1 MGEGRGPADEEGAVT
16 TPEGLASAVES
27 RRRAPM
33 VAEVEELP
41 AGPITAEERA
51 ELEAR
56 FLAEVEQDHVRGL
69 ERVERKM
76 ANARLSHQER
86 AARERMREVRLL
98 RDAVRMRFYQEH
110 GYQRIEENGRE
121 RWISPEEHALRQKTR
136 SRTNPRA
143 VGSRVGRKRRMLPLY
158 LLLVLIAMAIGA
170 FLVR

>member
-1 MGEGRGPADEEGAVT
+1 MGEGRGTVDDEGVET
-16 TPEGLASAVES
+16 TPEEQDTSDAG
-27 RRRAPM
+27 RARAAM
-33 VAEVEELP
+33 IAEVQEVP
-41 AGPITAEERA
+41 AGPITPEERA

-76 ANARLSHQER
+76 ANARLTHQER
-86 AARERMREVRLL
+86 VARERMREVRLL
-98 RDAVRMRFYQEH
+98 RDAVRKKFYQDH

-136 SRTNPRA
+136 SRSNPRA
-143 VGSRVGRKRRMLPLY
+143 VGARVNRKRRMLPLY